1 MNIKDMQIFIDVAQS
16 KGISAASRRLSMSK
30 SMISRCILRLEDEL
44 GTKLLSRTTRGVVI
58 TEAGHTFY
66 EHAVKIIGEVD
77 TAKER
82 IMPEGDLRGTLRI
95 AMPLT
100 FGPDQ
105 LAPVLAKLAKEHPK
119 LEIHS
124 CYSDRHVDIVEEG
137 FDCAIRIGHLKDSN
151 LIAKCVGP
159 IYGTL
164 VASQS
169 YIKEYPLWSRTEKH
183 GLINE
188 RFGIGKKRRLNH
200 KSGESHAVTQ

>member
-100 FGPDQ
+100 Q
-105 LAPVLAKLAKEHPK
+105 
-119 LEIHS
+119 
-124 CYSDRHVDIVEEG
+124 
-137 FDCAIRIGHLKDSN
+137 
-151 LIAKCVGP
+151 
-159 IYGTL
+159 
-164 VASQS
+164 
-169 YIKEYPLWSRTEKH
+169 
-183 GLINE
+183 
-188 RFGIGKKRRLNH
+188 
-200 KSGESHAVTQ
+200 